1 MPEPPSFPETI
12 TLVRDRVRKI
22 IGRVSVPSEM
32 ADVRSWP
39 HNRLIFSELAKTVG
53 QFHLEMLHQEPCKGH
68 GIQHT
73 KSSKRRKRCPTSWE
87 RSSASMTSG
96 GWYRGSNLPPHV
108 QTDELMHPA
117 KRKMIFQ
124 TF

>member
-39 HNRLIFSELAKTVG
+39 HNGLKSDKAPRPFCAANNGHSFRVALAISN
-53 QFHLEMLHQEPCKGH
+53 P
-68 GIQHT
+68 
-73 KSSKRRKRCPTSWE
+73 
-87 RSSASMTSG
+87 RSA
-96 GWYRGSNLPPHV
+96 
-108 QTDELMHPA
+108 
-117 KRKMIFQ
+117 
-124 TF
+124 

>member
-39 HNRLIFSELAKTVG
+39 HNRLKSDMAPRPFCAMNRHGEREKPP
-53 QFHLEMLHQEPCKGH
+53 EMAGF
-68 GIQHT
+68 
-73 KSSKRRKRCPTSWE
+73 
-87 RSSASMTSG
+87 SASAS
-96 GWYRGSNLPPHV
+96 
-108 QTDELMHPA
+108 QTIIVD
-117 KRKMIFQ
+117 KIV
-124 TF
+124 